1 MALPPGPPHARRAVT
16 VGHVPSTTTP
26 DERVSGSGLAF
37 AIGSYLLWG
46 VLPILFYALRDA
58 GPVEIVSWRIVL
70 SLVFCAIVITL
81 VRGWPR
87 LVALLKD
94 RAAVST
100 LGIAS
105 ALILVNWGVYV
116 YASVSGRVV
125 EASLG
130 YFTNPIVT
138 VLLGVVLLRER
149 LRLLQWVSVGVGAI
163 AVIVISVGYGS
174 FPWIALVLAVSFGL
188 YGYAKNRVGPRADA
202 VSGLAVETAIL
213 APLAVVALVVMGTTS
228 GITLATLGPAH
239 AVLMLSLGVATAT
252 PLLLF
257 AAGARR
263 LPLSTMGLT
272 QYITPILQLLVGVV
286 LLREAMPLE
295 RWIGFGIVWLALA
308 ILTIDMF
315 RHAGRQRGIAAAT
328 AQGAP

>member
-1 MALPPGPPHARRAVT
+1 MPGGVT
-16 VGHVPSTTTP
+16 LEHVPSATTP

-37 AIGSYLLWG
+37 AVSAYLLWG
-46 VLPILFYALRDA
+46 VLPTLFYALRDS

-70 SLVFCAIVITL
+70 SVVLCAIIITI

-116 YASVSGRVV
+116 YASVSGHVV

-130 YFTNPIVT
+130 YFTNPLVT

-149 LRLLQWVSVGVGAI
+149 LRPLQWASVGVGAI

-174 FPWIALVLAVSFGL
+174 FPWIALVLALSFGL
-188 YGYAKNRVGPRADA
+188 YGYAKKRVGPRADA

-213 APLAVVALVVMGTTS
+213 APLAVVALVVVGATS
-228 GITLATLGPAH
+228 GITVGSFGPLH
-239 AVLMLSLGVATAT
+239 AVLTLSLGVATAT

-272 QYITPILQLLVGVV
+272 QYVAPILQLLVGVV

-295 RWIGFGIVWLALA
+295 RWVGFGIVWVALA
-308 ILTIDMF
+308 ILMIDMF
-315 RHAGRQRGIAAAT
+315 RHTGRRRAIVAET
-328 AQGAP
+328 APGAP

>member
-1 MALPPGPPHARRAVT
+1 MPGGGYA
-16 VGHVPSTTTP
+16 GGVPTATTP
-26 DERVSGSGLAF
+26 VERVSGSGIAF
-37 AIGSYLLWG
+37 AISSYLLWG
-46 VLPILFYALRDA
+46 VLPILFYALRNA
-58 GPVEIVSWRIVL
+58 GPVEIISWRIVL
-70 SLVFCAIVITL
+70 SLVFCAIIITL

-87 LVALLKD
+87 LLALLKD
-94 RAAVST
+94 RAALGT

-105 ALILVNWGVYV
+105 ALILVNWTVYV
-116 YASVSGRVV
+116 YASISGHVI

-149 LRLLQWVSVGVGAI
+149 LRPLQWASVGVGTI

-174 FPWIALVLAVSFGL
+174 FPWLGLGLALSFGL
-188 YGYAKNRVGPRADA
+188 YGFAKNRVGPRADA
-202 VSGLAVETAIL
+202 VSGLAVETALL
-213 APLAVVALVVMGTTS
+213 APLAVLALVVVGATS
-228 GITLATLGPAH
+228 GLTIASLGPVH

-263 LPLSTMGLT
+263 LPLSTMGLA
-272 QYITPILQLLVGVV
+272 QYIAPILQLIVGVV
-286 LLREAMPLE
+286 LLREAMPIE

-315 RHAGRQRGIAAAT
+315 RHAGRQRALVAAM